1 MFNLL
6 KVEFYKLK
14 KFQFGYIAVL
24 FMFVMGYLCGDN
36 RIGNKI
42 FDSTDNTARAF
53 LFVSDTSLV
62 FLISIVMAL
71 FIGRDFSNR
80 TICNEIKMGYSRFH
94 ILFSRTIVV
103 CVFAALL
110 HTVYVISIILGFS
123 VVRGFDASVLRI
135 ENVLW
140 LLTVLI
146 QLMAVIS
153 GVVLFSFI
161 AKKVSEAIVLST
173 LYTFICCNVLR
184 NFLDASFFTRSCFCF
199 VQDNSKGSLAFST
212 ISALV
217 TMIIFL
223 AVAVFTFNKAEIE

>member
-123 VVRGFDASVLRI
+123 VVRGFDCI
-135 ENVLW
+135 N
-140 LLTVLI
+140 TVDGGDKR
-146 QLMAVIS
+146 S
-153 GVVLFSFI
+153 SPVLFYCKES
-161 AKKVSEAIVLST
+161 V
-173 LYTFICCNVLR
+173 
-184 NFLDASFFTRSCFCF
+184 RSYCF
-199 VQDNSKGSLAFST
+199 VHSVHVYML
-212 ISALV
+212 
-217 TMIIFL
+217 
-223 AVAVFTFNKAEIE
+223 